1 MKRFLLLI
9 LVLLTPALAQAID
22 MRQAYELALPL
33 ALDWN
38 PRAGLYQINSADTG
52 DPDPSQGVDGRR
64 TEWYVDFTLP
74 ELVGFANTSENP
86 RNHKVTSIGIQ
97 IAFGKV
103 VRVSEGKNPVNWAP
117 IPASAIPDGQK
128 LAEAAQK
135 AGLIPSSEFAY
146 GFHYDL
152 RRNGRMGPDLEGKVR
167 LESSVWDD
175 LDPQAILLVV
185 HGRRPKGTLPKAIEA
200 EPGLAGLSF
209 LFFSPELKL
218 LKEIN

>member
-1 MKRFLLLI
+1 MKRLLLI
-9 LVLLTPALAQAID
+9 ILILLTPALAQAID

-33 ALDWN
+33 ALEWN
-38 PRAGLYQINSADTG
+38 PRAGLYQIHSADTG

-74 ELVGFANTSENP
+74 ELVGYANPVELP
-86 RNHKVTSIGIQ
+86 HQVTSIYVG

-103 VRVSEGKNPVNWAP
+103 VRVWEGKDPVEWAP

-128 LAEAAQK
+128 LAEAALK
-135 AGLIPSSEFAY
+135 AGLVPSSDFAY
-146 GFHYDL
+146 GLHYEL
-152 RRNGRMGPDLEGKVR
+152 IRNGRMGTDLEGKVR
-167 LESSVWDD
+167 LASSVWDD
-175 LDPQAILLVV
+175 LDPQAILVVV

-200 EPGLAGLSF
+200 EPGLAGLST

>member
-1 MKRFLLLI
+1 MFSLLA
-9 LVLLTPALAQAID
+9 PALAQAID

-33 ALDWN
+33 ALEWN
-38 PRAGLYQINSADTG
+38 PRAGLYQIHSADTG

-64 TEWYVDFTLP
+64 TEWYTEWYVDFTLP

-152 RRNGRMGPDLEGKVR
+152 RRNGRMGPDLEGKVS

-175 LDPQAILLVV
+175 LDPEAILLVV